1 MKTFSTVG
9 KFLKQIVVRRR
20 DFPGSLIRITW
31 DGNTSP
37 DFDKVYKA
45 RHYLARNCG
54 NIRTML
60 LIQLVSVDGFLLAKS
75 VSNFSRRR
83 RVS

>member
-1 MKTFSTVG
+1 MKTFATVG

-45 RHYLARNCG
+45 RYYLARHCG
-54 NIRTML
+54 SIKTML
-60 LIQLVSVDGFLLAKS
+60 LIQLVAVDGRLLAKS
-75 VSNFSRRR
+75 ISNFRRR
-83 RVS
+83 

>member
-1 MKTFSTVG
+1 MKTFATVG
-9 KFLKQIVVRRR
+9 RFLKQIVIRRR
-20 DFPGSLIRITW
+20 VFPGSLIRITW

-60 LIQLVSVDGFLLAKS
+60 LIQLVSTDGRLLAKS
-75 VSNFSRRR
+75 VSNFKRR
-83 RVS
+83 

>member
-1 MKTFSTVG
+1 MKTFATVG
-9 KFLKQIVVRRR
+9 KFLKQIVERRR
-20 DFPGSLIRITW
+20 VFPKSLIRITW

-60 LIQLVSVDGFLLAKS
+60 MIQLVSVDGFVLAKS
-75 VSNFSRRR
+75 VSNFKRR
-83 RVS
+83 

>member
-1 MKTFSTVG
+1 MKTFATVG
-9 KFLKQIVVRRR
+9 KFLKQIVICRRG
-20 DFPGSLIRITW
+20 FPGSLIRITW

-45 RHYLARNCG
+45 RHYLARHCG

-60 LIQLVSVDGFLLAKS
+60 VIQLVSTDGQLLVKS
-75 VSNFSRRR
+75 VSNFRRR
-83 RVS
+83 